1 MKELL
6 KMGAAAAQRM
16 GIIVE
21 DIMTRELVCIGAE
34 DTLQQAL
41 ELMNRDR
48 VRRLVIADDE
58 DPFLGV
64 ISRADLIKLYS
75 TH

>member
-16 GIIVE
+16 GIIVD
-21 DIMTRELVCIGAE
+21 DIMTREPVCIGAE

-48 VRRLVIADDE
+48 VKRLVIADDE
-58 DPFLGV
+58 DRVLGV
-64 ISRADLIKLYS
+64 ISRADLIKLDS
-75 TH
+75 MH

>member
-16 GIIVE
+16 GIIVD
-21 DIMTRELVCIGAE
+21 DIMTREPVCIGAE

-48 VRRLVIADDE
+48 VKRLVIADDE
-58 DPFLGV
+58 DRVLGV
-64 ISRADLIKLYS
+64 ISRADLIKLYLM
-75 TH
+75 H

>member
-16 GIIVE
+16 GIIVD
-21 DIMTRELVCIGAE
+21 DIMTREPVCIGAE

-48 VRRLVIADDE
+48 VKRLLIADDE
-58 DPFLGV
+58 DRVLGV

-75 TH
+75 MH